1 MKKILVF
8 LFCLGFALAD
18 QEGVIE
24 AIDDANKTIT
34 VNGTIIKVLP
44 NTKIEEDSC
53 WLPWDVSKRFVDLKV
68 GDIVELDLIYLNE
81 MPTVTKIEIQCI
93 RNKAY

>member
-1 MKKILVF
+1 MKAILIF
-8 LFCLGFALAD
+8 LFCIGIAFAG

-24 AIDDANKTIT
+24 AINMEDKTIT

-53 WLPWDVSKRFVDLKV
+53 WLPWDVSKKLVDLKI
-68 GDIVELDLIYLNE
+68 GDIIELDLIYLNG
-81 MPTVTKIEIQCI
+81 MPTATKIEIECV

>member
-1 MKKILVF
+1 MKKFLAF
-8 LFCLGFALAD
+8 LFCIGIAFAD

-24 AIDDANKTIT
+24 AIDNTNKTIT
-34 VNGTIIKVLP
+34 VNGTTIKVLP

-53 WLPWDVSKRFVDLKV
+53 WLPWDVSKKFIDLRV

-81 MPTVTKIEIQCI
+81 MPTVIKIEIQCI